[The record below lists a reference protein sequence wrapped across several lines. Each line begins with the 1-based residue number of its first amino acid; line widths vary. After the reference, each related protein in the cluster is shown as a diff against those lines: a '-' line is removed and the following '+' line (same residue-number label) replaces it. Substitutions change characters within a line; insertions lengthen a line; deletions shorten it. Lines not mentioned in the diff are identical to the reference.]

1 MVKRYEK
8 STAVNVSKS
17 YTNRPPRLWAMRP
30 IIHDFSALPPSTP
43 LILSAAPWW
52 KLCQCNDTHIAHPAR
67 RPPRMTIIEKGA
79 RSLAGVF
86 TKYLTPENVRSFEVL
101 IIRLAVLFFV
111 GHLALIFLLNN
122 VPSLHRGESFNYLKA
137 IYTPFSFI
145 LAYEVFLL
153 VIILPES
160 MTEFIGKQFEIIT
173 LITLRSFF
181 HDIADVN
188 IYAPLHL
195 SDPAVMYL
203 GFDLLAS
210 FVMFALTV
218 TFHRLHS
225 RHREGDG
232 KEPLERFINLKKSV
246 SFCLLIVLAVTS
258 LYNMQS
264 WIFHALS
271 ALVNFTEFPNPNAF
285 FYLDFF
291 NVMVYA
297 DVLLLII
304 SFLHDSSFYTVVRN
318 ASFIISTVLLRVS
331 LSLERPTNHFIIL
344 VAFIFS
350 IVVMFTLQF
359 KQRGSHHA
367 PSTH

>member
-1 MVKRYEK
+1 
-8 STAVNVSKS
+8 
-17 YTNRPPRLWAMRP
+17 
-30 IIHDFSALPPSTP
+30 
-43 LILSAAPWW
+43 
-52 KLCQCNDTHIAHPAR
+52 
-67 RPPRMTIIEKGA
+67 MTIIDSGA
-79 RSLAGVF
+79 RVLAGAF
-86 TKYLTPENVRSFEVL
+86 TRYITPTNVRAFEVL

-122 VPSLHRGESFNYLKA
+122 APQLYRGESLNYLKA

-188 IYAPLHL
+188 MHTPLHL
-195 SDPAVMYL
+195 SDPAVVAL

-218 TFHRLHS
+218 GFHRLHS
-225 RHREGDG
+225 RHRDHDS

-246 SFCLLIVLAVTS
+246 SMCLLVVLAVTS
-258 LYNMQS
+258 IYNLQS
-264 WIFHALS
+264 WLSHALL
-271 ALVNFTEFPNPNAF
+271 ALTSQTEFPNPNQF

-304 SFLHDSSFYTVVRN
+304 SFLYDSSFYTVVRN
-318 ASFIISTVLLRVS
+318 ASFIISTVLLRLS
-331 LSLERPTNHFIIL
+331 LSLERPMNHLIII
-344 VAFIFS
+344 VAFVFS
-350 IVVMFTLQF
+350 MAVMFMLQF
-359 KQRGSHHA
+359 KQRSAGSTA
-367 PSTH
+367 SA

>member
-1 MVKRYEK
+1 M
-8 STAVNVSKS
+8 TAING
-17 YTNRPPRLWAMRP
+17 
-30 IIHDFSALPPSTP
+30 
-43 LILSAAPWW
+43 
-52 KLCQCNDTHIAHPAR
+52 
-67 RPPRMTIIEKGA
+67 GA
-79 RSLAGVF
+79 RVIAGAF
-86 TKYLTPENVRSFEVL
+86 TRYITPANVRTFEVL

-122 VPSLHRGESFNYLKA
+122 VPALYRGESFNYLKA

-181 HDIADVN
+181 HDIADLN
-188 IYAPLHL
+188 MHTPLRL
-195 SDPAVMYL
+195 SDPAVMAL

-210 FVMFALTV
+210 FIMFALTV
-218 TFHRLHS
+218 SFHRLHS
-225 RHREGDG
+225 RHRDHDS

-246 SFCLLIVLAVTS
+246 SMCLLVVLAVTS
-258 LYNMQS
+258 IYNLQS
-264 WIFHALS
+264 WLSHALL
-271 ALVNFTEFPNPNAF
+271 ALTSQTEFPNPNAF

-304 SFLHDSSFYTVVRN
+304 SFLYDSSFYTVVRN
-318 ASFIISTVLLRVS
+318 ASFIISTVLLRLS
-331 LSLERPTNHFIIL
+331 LSLERPMNHLIII

-350 IVVMFTLQF
+350 MAVMFTLQF
-359 KQRGSHHA
+359 RQRGSGQVGV
-367 PSTH
+367 S